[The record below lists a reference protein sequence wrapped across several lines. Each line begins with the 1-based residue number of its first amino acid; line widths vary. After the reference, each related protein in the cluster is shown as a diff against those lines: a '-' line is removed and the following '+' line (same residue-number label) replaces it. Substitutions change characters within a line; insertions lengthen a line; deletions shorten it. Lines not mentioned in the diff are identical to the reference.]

1 MKLLR
6 MKKVKDGKYLKNYEL
21 VYENKAGKE
30 KVFEIVSR
38 SEIASVDDLGKK
50 TQGVSIIAFYQGKM
64 LLLKEFRMG
73 VNKTIV
79 NFCAGSVEEG
89 EVMEDCLKREL
100 KEETGLNVKRI
111 IKILPPS
118 YAAVSLS
125 DMKNTI
131 AFIEAEGELNSD
143 NAGDNEEI
151 RAAFYS
157 KEECRK
163 LLETYEFSSR
173 CQAVVYLYTMDCLDA
188 IISM

>member
-6 MKKVKDGKYLKNYEL
+6 MNKVKDGKYLKNYEL

-79 NFCAGSVEEG
+79 NFCAGSCRRRRSDGRLPE
-89 EVMEDCLKREL
+89 KR
-100 KEETGLNVKRI
+100 VKRR
-111 IKILPPS
+111 
-118 YAAVSLS
+118 
-125 DMKNTI
+125 D
-131 AFIEAEGELNSD
+131 
-143 NAGDNEEI
+143 
-151 RAAFYS
+151 RA
-157 KEECRK
+157 
-163 LLETYEFSSR
+163 
-173 CQAVVYLYTMDCLDA
+173 
-188 IISM
+188 